1 MVRFTHPEMFYLFI
15 PLTLVLIWYAYQG
28 KKLRMDLESLGTLPV
43 KKFLLNRV
51 KHSSIRL
58 RSRLI
63 ILGIIFILLA
73 SVGPQIGMKLTEL
86 TRQGV
91 DIFILMDTS
100 TSMNAIDVRPSRME
114 KAKYEMGRL
123 LNNLEGDRVGLIAFA
138 GSAHLHCP
146 LTEDYSAAHLFMN
159 MMDTGLI
166 TTQGTDL
173 AAAILLA
180 LEHVKEED
188 KKFKVFVLVSDGE
201 DHQGEAVSL
210 AEQARDLGIIIHTLG
225 VGTPAGGPIPIYNEK
240 RNRQEFQKN
249 NRGHVVT
256 SMLNESTLDE
266 IARITGGI
274 YIRVENQVN
283 AIAPLLKEIDQ
294 MEKREL
300 KSHVFS
306 QYEDRYQIF
315 LIVGLLLFLVEFLI
329 PTRTKK
335 EMVWEGR
342 FTRSSK

>member
-1 MVRFTHPEMFYLFI
+1 MVRYTHPEMFYLFI

-28 KKLRMDLESLGTLPV
+28 RKLRMGLEALGTSSI

-58 RSRLI
+58 RSRII

-73 SVGPQIGMKLTEL
+73 SAGPQIGMKLTEL

-91 DIFILMDTS
+91 DIFILLDTS
-100 TSMNAIDVRPSRME
+100 TSMNAADVKPSRME
-114 KAKYEMGRL
+114 KAKYELGRL
-123 LNNLEGDRVGLIAFA
+123 LNNLEGDRAGLIAFA

-146 LTEDYSAAHLFMN
+146 LTEDYSASRLFLN

-173 AAAILLA
+173 AAAIQLA
-180 LEHVKEED
+180 LDHIEED
-188 KKFKVFVLVSDGE
+188 DEKFKVFVLVSDGE
-201 DHQGEAVSL
+201 DHQGEAITL

-225 VGTPAGGPIPIYNEK
+225 VGTPAGGPIPIYDDK
-240 RNRQEFQKN
+240 RKRIEFKKNRSGQ
-249 NRGHVVT
+249 VVT
-256 SMLNESTLDE
+256 STLNESTLDE

-274 YIRVENQVN
+274 YIRVGNQVN
-283 AIAPLLKEIDQ
+283 AITPLLNEINQ

-306 QYEDRYQIF
+306 QYEDRYQVF
-315 LIVGLLLFLVEFLI
+315 LIIGLLLFLAEFVI
-329 PTRTKK
+329 PTRTKN

-342 FTRSSK
+342 FTRN

>member
-1 MVRFTHPEMFYLFI
+1 MVRYTHPEMFYLFI

-28 KKLRMDLESLGTLPV
+28 RKLRMGLEALGTSSI

-58 RSRLI
+58 RSRI
-63 ILGIIFILLA
+63 FILGIIFILLA
-73 SVGPQIGMKLTEL
+73 SAGPQIGMKLTEL

-91 DIFILMDTS
+91 DIFILLDTS
-100 TSMNAIDVRPSRME
+100 TSMNAADVKPSRME
-114 KAKYEMGRL
+114 KAKYELGRL
-123 LNNLEGDRVGLIAFA
+123 LNNLEGDRAGLIAFA

-146 LTEDYSAAHLFMN
+146 LTEDYSASRLFLN

-173 AAAILLA
+173 AAAIQLA
-180 LEHVKEED
+180 LDHIEED
-188 KKFKVFVLVSDGE
+188 DEKFKVFVLVSDGE
-201 DHQGEAVSL
+201 DHQGEAITL

-225 VGTPAGGPIPIYNEK
+225 VGTPAGGPIPIYDDKGK
-240 RNRQEFQKN
+240 RIEFKKNRSGQ
-249 NRGHVVT
+249 VVT
-256 SMLNESTLDE
+256 STLNESTLDE

-274 YIRVENQVN
+274 YIRVGNQVN
-283 AIAPLLKEIDQ
+283 AITPLLNEINQ

-306 QYEDRYQIF
+306 QYEDRYQVF
-315 LIVGLLLFLVEFLI
+315 LIIGLLLFLAEFVI
-329 PTRTKK
+329 PTRTKN

-342 FTRSSK
+342 FTRD

>member
-1 MVRFTHPEMFYLFI
+1 MVRYTHPEMFYLFI
-15 PLTLVLIWYAYQG
+15 PLTLVLIWYVYQG
-28 KKLRMDLESLGTLPV
+28 RKLRMGLEALGTSSV

-73 SVGPQIGMKLTEL
+73 SGGPQIGLKLKEL

-91 DIFILMDTS
+91 DIFILLDTS
-100 TSMNAIDVRPSRME
+100 TSMNAVDVKPSRME
-114 KAKYEMGRL
+114 KAKYELGRL

-146 LTEDYSAAHLFMN
+146 LTEDYSASRLFLN
-159 MMDTGLI
+159 MMDTDLI

-173 AAAILLA
+173 AAAIQLA
-180 LEHVKEED
+180 LDHVEED
-188 KKFKVFVLVSDGE
+188 DEKFKVFVLVSDGE
-201 DHQGEAVSL
+201 DHQGEVITL

-225 VGTPAGGPIPIYNEK
+225 VGTPAGGPIPIYDDK
-240 RNRQEFQKN
+240 GNRIGFKKN
-249 NRGHVVT
+249 RSGQVVT
-256 SMLNESTLDE
+256 STLNESTLDE

-283 AIAPLLKEIDQ
+283 AITPILKEIDQ

-306 QYEDRYQIF
+306 QYEDRYQVF
-315 LIVGLLLFLVEFLI
+315 LIIGLLLFLAEFVI
-329 PTRTKK
+329 PTRTKN

-342 FTRSSK
+342 FTRN

>member
-1 MVRFTHPEMFYLFI
+1 MVRYTHPEMFYLFI

-28 KKLRMDLESLGTLPV
+28 KKLRFGLETLGTASV

-51 KHSSIRL
+51 KYSRIRL

-86 TRQGV
+86 TREGV
-91 DIFILMDTS
+91 DIFILLDTS
-100 TSMNAIDVRPSRME
+100 ASMNAGDVKPSRIE
-114 KAKYEMGRL
+114 KAKYELGRL
-123 LNNLEGDRVGLIAFA
+123 LNKLEGDRVGLIAFA

-146 LTEDYSAAHLFMN
+146 LTEDYSASRLFLN
-159 MMDTGLI
+159 MMDTDLI

-173 AAAILLA
+173 AVAIQLA
-180 LEHVKEED
+180 LDHVENDDE
-188 KKFKVFVLVSDGE
+188 KFKVFVLVSDGE
-201 DHQGEAVSL
+201 DHQGEAIIL
-210 AEQARDLGIIIHTLG
+210 AEKARKLGIIIHTLG
-225 VGTPAGGPIPIYNEK
+225 VGTSAGGPIPIYDDNGTRVEFK
-240 RNRQEFQKN
+240 KNR
-249 NRGHVVT
+249 RGQVVT
-256 SMLNESTLDE
+256 STLNESTLDE
-266 IARITGGI
+266 IARITGGL

-306 QYEDRYQIF
+306 QYEDRYQVF
-315 LIVGLLLFLVEFLI
+315 LIIGLMLFSAEFLI

-342 FTRSSK
+342 FSRN

>member
-1 MVRFTHPEMFYLFI
+1 MVRYTHPEMFYLFI

-28 KKLRMDLESLGTLPV
+28 RKLRMGLECLGTAPV

-91 DIFILMDTS
+91 DIFILIDTS
-100 TSMNAIDVRPSRME
+100 SSMNAEDVKPSRME
-114 KAKYEMGRL
+114 KAKYELGRL
-123 LNNLEGDRVGLIAFA
+123 LNNLEGDRVGLIAFS

-146 LTEDYSAAHLFMN
+146 LTEDYSASHLFLN

-166 TTQGTDL
+166 TSQGTDL
-173 AAAILLA
+173 AAAIQLA
-180 LEHVKEED
+180 LEYVKDDDE
-188 KKFKVFVLVSDGE
+188 KFKVFVLVSDGE

-240 RNRQEFQKN
+240 GNRQEFKKN
-249 NRGHVVT
+249 NSGNVVT
-256 SMLNESTLDE
+256 SMLNESMLNE
-266 IARITGGI
+266 IAHITGGI

-283 AIAPLLKEIDQ
+283 AIMPLLKEIDQ

-300 KSHVFS
+300 KSHIFS
-306 QYEDRYQIF
+306 QHEDRYQVF
-315 LIVGLLLFLVEFLI
+315 LIMGLLLFIAEFLI

-342 FTRSSK
+342 FTKN

>member
-1 MVRFTHPEMFYLFI
+1 MVRYTHPEMFYLFI

-28 KKLRMDLESLGTLPV
+28 RKLRMGLEALGTSSI

-58 RSRLI
+58 RSRII

-73 SVGPQIGMKLTEL
+73 SAGPQIGMKLTEL

-91 DIFILMDTS
+91 DIFILLDTS
-100 TSMNAIDVRPSRME
+100 TSMNAADVKPSRME
-114 KAKYEMGRL
+114 KAKYELGRL
-123 LNNLEGDRVGLIAFA
+123 LNNLEGDRAGLIAFA

-146 LTEDYSAAHLFMN
+146 LTEDYSASRLFLK

-173 AAAILLA
+173 AAAIQLA
-180 LEHVKEED
+180 LDHIEED
-188 KKFKVFVLVSDGE
+188 DEKFKVFVLVSDGE
-201 DHQGEAVSL
+201 DHQGEAITL

-225 VGTPAGGPIPIYNEK
+225 VGTPAGGPIPIYDDKGK
-240 RNRQEFQKN
+240 RIEFKKNRSGQ
-249 NRGHVVT
+249 VVT
-256 SMLNESTLDE
+256 STLNESTLDE

-274 YIRVENQVN
+274 YIRVGNQVN
-283 AIAPLLKEIDQ
+283 AITPLLNEINQ

-306 QYEDRYQIF
+306 QYEDRYQVF
-315 LIVGLLLFLVEFLI
+315 LIIGLLLFLAEFVI
-329 PTRTKK
+329 PTRTKN

-342 FTRSSK
+342 FTRN

>member
-1 MVRFTHPEMFYLFI
+1 MVRYTHPEMFYLFI

-28 KKLRMDLESLGTLPV
+28 KKLRVGLETLGTASI
-43 KKFLLNRV
+43 KKFLFNRV
-51 KHSSIRL
+51 KYSRIRL

-86 TRQGV
+86 TREGV
-91 DIFILMDTS
+91 DIFILLDTS
-100 TSMNAIDVRPSRME
+100 TSMNAMDVKPSRIE
-114 KAKYEMGRL
+114 KAKYELGRL
-123 LNNLEGDRVGLIAFA
+123 LNKLEGDRAGLIAFA

-146 LTEDYSAAHLFMN
+146 LTEDYSASRLFLN
-159 MMDTGLI
+159 MMDTDLI

-173 AAAILLA
+173 AAAIQLA
-180 LEHVKEED
+180 LDHVETDDE
-188 KKFKVFVLVSDGE
+188 KFKVFVLVSDGE
-201 DHQGEAVSL
+201 DHQGEAITL
-210 AEQARDLGIIIHTLG
+210 AKQAQELGIIIHTMG
-225 VGTPAGGPIPIYNEK
+225 VGTSAGGPIPIFDNSG
-240 RNRQEFQKN
+240 NRVEFKKN
-249 NRGHVVT
+249 RIGQVVT
-256 SMLNESTLDE
+256 STLNEATLDE

-283 AIAPLLKEIDQ
+283 AIAPLLKEIDK
-294 MEKREL
+294 MEKKEL

-306 QYEDRYQIF
+306 QYEDRYQVF
-315 LIVGLLLFLVEFLI
+315 LIIGLILFLAEFII

-342 FTRSSK
+342 FTRG

>member
-1 MVRFTHPEMFYLFI
+1 MVRYTHPEMFYLFI

-28 KKLRMDLESLGTLPV
+28 KKLKFGLETLGTASV

-51 KHSSIRL
+51 KYSRIRL

-86 TRQGV
+86 TREGV
-91 DIFILMDTS
+91 DIFILLDTS
-100 TSMNAIDVRPSRME
+100 ASMNAVDVKPSRIE
-114 KAKYEMGRL
+114 KAKYELGRL
-123 LNNLEGDRVGLIAFA
+123 LNKLEGDRVGLIAFA

-146 LTEDYSAAHLFMN
+146 LTEDYSASRLFLN
-159 MMDTGLI
+159 MMDTDLI
-166 TTQGTDL
+166 STQGTDL
-173 AAAILLA
+173 AAAIRLA
-180 LEHVKEED
+180 LDHVESDEE
-188 KKFKVFVLVSDGE
+188 KFKVFVLVSDGE
-201 DHQGEAVSL
+201 DHQGEAITLV
-210 AEQARDLGIIIHTLG
+210 EQARERGIIIHTLG
-225 VGTPAGGPIPIYNEK
+225 VGTLAGGPIPIYDVDG
-240 RNRQEFQKN
+240 NRVEFKKN
-249 NRGHVVT
+249 RSGQVVT
-256 SMLNESTLDE
+256 STLNESILDE

-283 AIAPLLKEIDQ
+283 AIGPLLKEIDQ

-306 QYEDRYQIF
+306 QYEDRYQVF
-315 LIVGLLLFLVEFLI
+315 LVIGLMLFLAEFLI

-342 FTRSSK
+342 FTRD